1 MLESRVY
8 KKWQTSAR
16 DRKIQSKIWS
26 LADYLGELTA
36 VPGNVMKHYSYY
48 VRNNGTD
55 RTSSKNSFLNS
66 PHPKTDNQSAVRDTQ
81 TIFLAHLLN

>member
-36 VPGNVMKHYSYY
+36 VPGNVMKHHSYY
-48 VRNNGTD
+48 ATMAQTVIQV
-55 RTSSKNSFLNS
+55 
-66 PHPKTDNQSAVRDTQ
+66 KTAS
-81 TIFLAHLLN
+81 